1 MNKHM
6 KIHIPKSVELIIN
19 TLEEHNHEAYIVGGC
34 VRDSILNKTP
44 NDWDVTTNAKAEQVE
59 KIFKNRGFKV
69 IETGIKHGTVTII
82 IDNVGY
88 EVTTYRID
96 GEYLDGR
103 HPDKVE
109 FTSSLKEDLSRRDFT
124 INAIAY
130 NHTEG
135 IVDYFEGIK
144 DLKNKVITCVGDPLK
159 RFSEDALR
167 MMRAVRFSAQLD
179 FKIEYNTEDAIK
191 SLSDNI
197 KFVSME
203 RIKEEFDKILL
214 SDNVDKIRNLNCYGL
229 MTHFLPEYNIC
240 EVTPQ
245 NNPYHIFDV
254 GIHLIRSVENIEKN
268 LYLKLTMLLH
278 DICKPQCKTTD
289 ELGIDHFYVH
299 GYKSAEK
306 AREILKRMKYDNKT
320 IEKVYTL
327 IEYHDHEVYSNK
339 SIRKLLNK
347 IGEELFWDLLKVK
360 EADIKA
366 QNPKFYEERHK
377 RLLEVQEKLNNILQ
391 KKQCFSLK
399 DLAINGKDLIQLGL
413 AQGKEIGKILNELL
427 EKVIENP
434 ELNTREKLINIIKDK
449 EDINM

>member
-1 MNKHM
+1 
-6 KIHIPKSVELIIN
+6 
-19 TLEEHNHEAYIVGGC
+19 
-34 VRDSILNKTP
+34 
-44 NDWDVTTNAKAEQVE
+44 
-59 KIFKNRGFKV
+59 
-69 IETGIKHGTVTII
+69 
-82 IDNVGY
+82 
-88 EVTTYRID
+88 
-96 GEYLDGR
+96 
-103 HPDKVE
+103 
-109 FTSSLKEDLSRRDFT
+109 
-124 INAIAY
+124 
-130 NHTEG
+130 
-135 IVDYFEGIK
+135 
-144 DLKNKVITCVGDPLK
+144 
-159 RFSEDALR
+159 
-167 MMRAVRFSAQLD
+167 
-179 FKIEYNTEDAIK
+179 
-191 SLSDNI
+191 
-197 KFVSME
+197 
-203 RIKEEFDKILL
+203 
-214 SDNVDKIRNLNCYGL
+214 
-229 MTHFLPEYNIC
+229 
-240 EVTPQ
+240 
-245 NNPYHIFDV
+245 
-254 GIHLIRSVENIEKN
+254 
-268 LYLKLTMLLH
+268 MLLH

-427 EKVIENP
+427 EK
-434 ELNTREKLINIIKDK
+434 L
-449 EDINM
+449 